1 MTIVLYF
8 QCTFFFYKIEKF
20 YIETK
25 SWTKNMTLQCCSRS
39 TPVLGSLPSS
49 ASLYDCYPPLS
60 LIQWDQV
67 HYMSLLL
74 PPATMMHTHCTTL
87 DLYFHSSI
95 FCILLIGQT
104 KAFLQRYNKSLII
117 EYINTNDYNNNNNN
131 DNAVPKPCYEL
142 YHKVSINPF

>member
-1 MTIVLYF
+1 M
-8 QCTFFFYKIEKF
+8 
-20 YIETK
+20 
-25 SWTKNMTLQCCSRS
+25 
-39 TPVLGSLPSS
+39 LGAMASS

-67 HYMSLLL
+67 HYMSFLL
-74 PPATMMHTHCTTL
+74 PPATMLHTHCTTL

-117 EYINTNDYNNNNNN
+117 KYINKNNYDNNNNN
-131 DNAVPKPCYEL
+131 NAVPKPCYEL
-142 YHKVSINPF
+142 YHKVSINPFWCRIQSESRERERERDAERGINCEIQRFLST